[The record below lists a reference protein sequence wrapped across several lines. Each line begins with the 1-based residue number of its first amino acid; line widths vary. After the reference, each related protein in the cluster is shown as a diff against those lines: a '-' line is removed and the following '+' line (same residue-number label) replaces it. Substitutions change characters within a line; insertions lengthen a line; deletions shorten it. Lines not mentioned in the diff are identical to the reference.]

1 MPLSN
6 YQISYRGVVLGDGT
20 NYDLITLEG
29 LHDIK
34 IRDTDRD
41 NPRSHGLVPGRHSAD
56 WGLIRCNLEV
66 RGTAGSFAH
75 EDDVIA
81 LMDALSP
88 DRFEGPDETQ
98 DQLTFQFPGED
109 EKFLFAR
116 PIRRSRIRRSD
127 SEFGLAGVRF
137 ELKQYDPRTYS
148 TTEDNSGVQTGG
160 SFVVVNNGG
169 ARAYPILEFKV
180 DTLGGM
186 TLNNTTNGDQFSVDG
201 FPANE
206 AGITADMGRWIR
218 GRGDLLIVFKG
229 STNHYP
235 KWQIPR
241 DPFTLEPGVNNL
253 TLVVSSNSEMT
264 VKSRDTWM

>member
-1 MPLSN
+1 MALSN
-6 YQISYRGVVLGDGT
+6 YQYSYRGVTMGDGT
-20 NYDLITLEG
+20 NYDFIQIEG

-34 IRDTDRD
+34 VRDTDRD
-41 NPRSHGLVPGRHSAD
+41 NTRTHGLIPGRHSAD
-56 WGLIRCNLEV
+56 GKLIRATLEV
-66 RGTAGSFAH
+66 RGTAGSTAH
-75 EDDVIA
+75 EDDIIA

-88 DRFEGPDETQ
+88 DGFEDPDETQ
-98 DQLTFQFPGED
+98 DQFVFQFPGED

-116 PIRRSRIRRSD
+116 PIRRTRLRRND
-127 SEFGLAGVRF
+127 TEFGLATVRF

-148 TTEDNSGVQTGG
+148 TTEDTSGTQTG
-160 SFVVVNNGG
+160 SFTVTNNGG

-186 TLNNTTNGDQFSVDG
+186 TLDNSTNGTKFQADG

-206 AGITADMGRWIR
+206 AAIFADMGRWVR

-229 STNHYP
+229 AVNHYP

-241 DPFTLEPGVNNL
+241 DPL
-253 TLVVSSNSEMT
+253 TLDPGSNNMELTVSANAEMI

>member
-6 YQISYRGVVLGDGT
+6 YQYSYRGVTIGDGT
-20 NYDLITLEG
+20 NYDMITIEG

-41 NPRSHGLVPGRHSAD
+41 NPRTHGLIPGRHSAD
-56 WGLIRCNLEV
+56 SKLIRVTLEV
-66 RGTAGSFAH
+66 RGVAGSTAH
-75 EDDVIA
+75 ENDIIA

-88 DRFEGPDETQ
+88 DGLEDPSETQ
-98 DQLTFQFPGED
+98 DQFVFQFPGED

-116 PIRRSRIRRSD
+116 PIRRSRLRRND
-127 SEFGLAGVRF
+127 TEFGLATVRF

-148 TTEDNSGVQTGG
+148 TTLDTSALQTGG
-160 SFVVVNNGG
+160 SFTVTNNGG

-201 FPANE
+201 FPTNE
-206 AGITADMGRWIR
+206 AGITADMGRWTR
-218 GRGDLLIVFKG
+218 GRGDLLIVYKG
-229 STNHYP
+229 SANHYP

-241 DPFTLEPGVNNL
+241 DPFSLEPGVNDL
-253 TLVVSSNSEMT
+253 SLVVSANSEMT

>member
-1 MPLSN
+1 MPLSD
-6 YQISYRGVVLGDGT
+6 YQYSFRGVIMGDGT
-20 NYDLITLEG
+20 NYDMISMEG
-29 LHDIK
+29 LHDII

-41 NPRSHGLVPGRHSAD
+41 NPRDHGIVPGQHSATFK
-56 WGLIRCNLEV
+56 LIRASLEV
-66 RGTAGSFAH
+66 AGTAGSTAH

-88 DRFEGPDETQ
+88 DRHEDPSETD
-98 DQLTFQFPGED
+98 DQFTFKFPGED

-116 PIRRSRIRRSD
+116 PIRRSRPRRNQT
-127 SEFGLAGVRF
+127 EFGLAAVRF

-148 TTEDNSGVQTGG
+148 TVEDTSGTQTG
-160 SFVVVNNGG
+160 SFSVTNNGG
-169 ARAYPILEFKV
+169 AKAYPILEFKV

-186 TLNNTTNGDQFSVDG
+186 TMTNNTNGSVFSVDG
-201 FPANE
+201 FPTNE
-206 AGITADMGRWIR
+206 AGITADMGRWVR

-241 DPFTLEPGVNNL
+241 DAFTLDPG
-253 TLVVSSNSEMT
+253 SNSIQLTVSANAEM
-264 VKSRDTWM
+264 VIKSRDTWM